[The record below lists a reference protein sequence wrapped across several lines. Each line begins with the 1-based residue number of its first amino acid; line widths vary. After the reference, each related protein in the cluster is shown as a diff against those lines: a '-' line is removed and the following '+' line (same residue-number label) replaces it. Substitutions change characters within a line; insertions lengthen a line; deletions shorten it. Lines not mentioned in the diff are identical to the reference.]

1 MNKWLSLTLTA
12 EQMAAVDAH
21 ALNAYGIQ
29 LMQMMENAGR
39 QLASLAT
46 DMLGS
51 SIAEK
56 RVFILCGQ
64 GNNGGGGMTA
74 ARHFHNLGVEVQVRL
89 VADPEAL
96 KVVPRLQWET
106 VSTLGLVTESQELP
120 PVSLIIDAL
129 LGYNGKGDPRPPISA
144 WIERANRSGI
154 PILSLD
160 IPSGLDASTGLPGS
174 PCIKATTTLTL
185 AAPKTGLFADS
196 AKGYVGELFLADIG
210 IPPQVY
216 WSLFP
221 NLKEFPF
228 FSSQVPI
235 KILDG

>member
-1 MNKWLSLTLTA
+1 MC
-12 EQMAAVDAH
+12 
-21 ALNAYGIQ
+21 
-29 LMQMMENAGR
+29 
-39 QLASLAT
+39 
-46 DMLGS
+46 S
-51 SIAEK
+51 SD
-56 RVFILCGQ
+56 LPG
-64 GNNGGGGMTA
+64 
-74 ARHFHNLGVEVQVRL
+74 
-89 VADPEAL
+89 AL
-96 KVVPRLQWET
+96 KVVPRQQWEPI
-106 VSTLGLVTESQELP
+106 SALGLATESQELP

-129 LGYNGKGDPRPPISA
+129 LGYNGKGDPRPPFSL

-216 WSLFP
+216 WGLFP
-221 NLKEFPF
+221 NLKDFPF
-228 FSSQVPI
+228 FSSQAPV